1 MDPLL
6 RIKDLSV
13 EFSNYQGTSRVLDN
27 ICLTVDQGEIL
38 GLVGESGCGKS
49 VTARAILQLI
59 PQPPGN
65 ISTGAIYFKEENLL
79 TASKKRIREVRG
91 NEISMI
97 FQEPMSSLNPV
108 FTVRN
113 QMMEVV
119 RLHRKLKKKIAYAM
133 CIDMLNQV
141 QMPDPEQVL
150 KKFPHEL
157 SGGMRQRV
165 MIAMELI
172 CDPELLIADEP
183 TTALDVTVQGQ
194 VLAILTSLSRRRNIS
209 VLIITHDMGV
219 VAQICDRVAVMYAG
233 RIVELAPVHQLF
245 ATPRH
250 PYTKGL
256 IASIPNMD
264 DKDSTESDRTGAKT
278 LYSIPGSVPTLRN
291 PPRGCRFHPRCPLC
305 EGICEREVPQL
316 DSVSP
321 GHLVACHYKLGKMS

>member
-1 MDPLL
+1 MNSLL
-6 RIKDLSV
+6 KIENLSV
-13 EFSNYQGTSRVLDN
+13 EFSNYQGTSKVLDN
-27 ICLTVDQGEIL
+27 INFSIEKGEIL

-49 VTARAILQLI
+49 VTARSILQLI

-65 ISTGAIYFKEENLL
+65 ISNGAIYFKDENLL
-79 TASKKRIREVRG
+79 TASKKRIRQVRG

-108 FTVRN
+108 FTVEN

-119 RLHRKLKKKIAYAM
+119 RLHRKLKRTIAHEM
-133 CIDMLNQV
+133 CVDMLKQV

-233 RIVELAPVHQLF
+233 RIVELAPVKELF
-245 ATPRH
+245 GKPGH

-256 IASIPNMD
+256 IASIPDMD
-264 DKDSTESDRTGAKT
+264 SKENTVPDTTSAQT
-278 LYSIPGSVPTLRN
+278 LYSIPGSVPTLIN
-291 PPRGCRFHPRCPLC
+291 PPEGCRFHPRCELRGKLCDNQVPPL
-305 EGICEREVPQL
+305 EP
-316 DSVSP
+316 VSP
-321 GHLVACHYKLGKMS
+321 EHFVACHYKKVGSS

>member
-1 MDPLL
+1 MNPLL
-6 RIKDLSV
+6 RIEDLSV

-27 ICLTVDQGEIL
+27 ICLSVDLGEIL

-65 ISTGAIYFKEENLL
+65 ISNGAIYFKEENLL
-79 TASKKRIREVRG
+79 TASKKRIRQVRG

-108 FTVRN
+108 FTIRN

-133 CIDMLNQV
+133 CVDMLKQV

-209 VLIITHDMGV
+209 VLLITHDMGV

-256 IASIPNMD
+256 IASIPDMD
-264 DKDSTESDRTGAKT
+264 DKDSTEPDRTVAKT
-278 LYSIPGSVPTLRN
+278 LYSIPGSVPTLMN

-305 EGICEREVPQL
+305 DGICEQEVPPL
-316 DSVSP
+316 ESVSP
-321 GHLVACHYKLGKMS
+321 GHLVACHFKLGKRS

>member
-1 MDPLL
+1 MNSLL
-6 RIKDLSV
+6 KIENLSV
-13 EFSNYQGTSRVLDN
+13 EFSNYQGTSKVLDN
-27 ICLTVDQGEIL
+27 INFSIEKGEIL

-49 VTARAILQLI
+49 VTARSILQLI

-65 ISTGAIYFKEENLL
+65 ISNGAIYFKDENLL
-79 TASKKRIREVRG
+79 TASKKRIRQVRG

-108 FTVRN
+108 FTVEN

-119 RLHRKLKKKIAYAM
+119 RLHRNLKRKIAHEM
-133 CIDMLNQV
+133 CVDMLKQV

-233 RIVELAPVHQLF
+233 RIVELAPVKELF
-245 ATPRH
+245 GKPGH

-256 IASIPNMD
+256 IASIPDMGNEEN
-264 DKDSTESDRTGAKT
+264 TVSDVTSAKT
-278 LYSIPGSVPTLRN
+278 LYSIPGSVPTLIN
-291 PPRGCRFHPRCPLC
+291 PPEGCRFHPRCELRGKLCNNQVPPL
-305 EGICEREVPQL
+305 EP
-316 DSVSP
+316 VSP
-321 GHLVACHYKLGKMS
+321 EHFVACHYKEVETS